1 MGLPQ
6 KDPSQRINR
15 VKPVSEWVDLE
26 PLQEPVLPAY
36 PPAWYK
42 REARAWTAPKW
53 MWDLWRVDAVTG
65 AWSPA
70 DIAQALDLGSSWN
83 RYKPEHR
90 LRMLTTLG
98 LNAAGRRN
106 LRLRNPV
113 ESKNAERADAN
124 AVEARRL
131 RIVRE
136 DDEKAG

>member
-1 MGLPQ
+1 MAFPQ
-6 KDPSQRINR
+6 KDPSQRVSR

-26 PLQEPVLPAY
+26 ALDEPILPAY

-42 REARAWTAPKW
+42 RDAKLFVVPKW
-53 MWDLWRVDAVTG
+53 MWDLWRSDPVTG

-70 DIAQALDLGSSWN
+70 DIGLALDLGQHWSS
-83 RYKPEHR
+83 YKPEHR
-90 LRMLTTLG
+90 LRTMTCLG

-113 ESKNAERADAN
+113 ERDNAKKADEH

-131 RIVRE
+131 RIVAPPE
-136 DDEKAG
+136 A